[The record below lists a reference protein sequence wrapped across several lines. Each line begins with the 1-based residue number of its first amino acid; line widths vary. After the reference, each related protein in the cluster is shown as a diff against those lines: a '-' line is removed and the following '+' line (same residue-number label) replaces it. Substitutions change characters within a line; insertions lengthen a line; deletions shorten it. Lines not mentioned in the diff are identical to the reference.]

1 MKEYWVMVGS
11 FGGGKSEMSLNMAV
25 RAVAKGKCTL
35 IDLDVINPYFR
46 SSERGDVLDRAGVEL
61 ISPPYALKKIEILSV
76 SPRVYSAFTRGE
88 GTVIFDVGG
97 DHIGAVAL
105 GQYKPNFDA
114 IPPENLHVLFV
125 VNPLRPL
132 SADFDSAMSMLMKI
146 QTVSRLNVTG
156 LVNNGNLAGQTEV
169 EHLKMGYD
177 LVKELSEATG
187 IPVWGTCG
195 RQEMLDQFASYAA
208 GHELDERYIGRY
220 YPIEVMMHRSWD
232 KFLSE
237 GL

>member
-11 FGGGKSEMSLNMAV
+11 FGGGKSELSLNMAV
-25 RAVAKGKCTL
+25 RAAAKGHCTL

-46 SSERGDVLDRAGVEL
+46 TSERGDVLDAAGVEL

-125 VNPLRPL
+125 VNALRPL
-132 SADFDSAMSMLMKI
+132 SSDFPSAMSMLQKI
-146 QTVSRLNVTG
+146 QTVSRLQVTG
-156 LVNNGNLAGQTEV
+156 IVNNSNLAELTDL
-169 EHLKMGYD
+169 EHLKTGYE

-187 IPVWGTCG
+187 IPVWGTVG
-195 RQEMLDQFASYAA
+195 RQEMLEQFTQYAA
-208 GHELDERYIGRY
+208 DHHLDEAFIGKI
-220 YPIEVMMHRSWD
+220 YPIEMMMHRSWE
-232 KFLSE
+232 KFLNE

>member
-25 RAVAKGKCTL
+25 RAARHGKCTL

-46 SSERGDVLDRAGVEL
+46 SSERGDVLDAAGVEL

-76 SPRVYSAFTRGE
+76 SPRVYSAFTQGE

-114 IPPENLHVLFV
+114 VPPEKLHVLFV

-132 SADFDSAMSMLMKI
+132 SADFRA
-146 QTVSRLNVTG
+146 VR
-156 LVNNGNLAGQTEV
+156 A
-169 EHLKMGYD
+169 
-177 LVKELSEATG
+177 
-187 IPVWGTCG
+187 
-195 RQEMLDQFASYAA
+195 
-208 GHELDERYIGRY
+208 
-220 YPIEVMMHRSWD
+220 
-232 KFLSE
+232 
-237 GL
+237 

>member
-1 MKEYWVMVGS
+1 MKEYWVMLGS
-11 FGGGKSEMSLNMAV
+11 FGGGKSELSLNMAV
-25 RAVAKGKCTL
+25 RAAARGKCTL
-35 IDLDVINPYFR
+35 IDLDVVNPYFR
-46 SSERGDVLDRAGVEL
+46 SSERGDVLNAAGVEL

-76 SPRVYSAFTRGE
+76 SPRVYAAFTRGD

-97 DHIGAVAL
+97 DHIGAVAM

-114 IPPENLHVLFV
+114 IPPEQLHVLFV

-132 SADFDSAMSMLMKI
+132 SADLPSALSMLQKI
-146 QTVSRLNVTG
+146 QFVSRLQVNG
-156 LVNNGNLAGQTEV
+156 IVNNGNLAGLTEV
-169 EHLKMGYD
+169 GHLHMGYE
-177 LVKELSEATG
+177 LVRELSEATG

-195 RQEMLDQFASYAA
+195 RPEILEQFKQFAAER
-208 GHELDERYIGRY
+208 GLDEQYIGKL

-232 KFLSE
+232 KFLNE